1 MERGLFDYSDEF
13 CHPHCQINGEKDIKL
28 GERDET
34 IGMRNASN
42 REKNRL

>member
-1 MERGLFDYSDEF
+1 MKSTRKVY
-13 CHPHCQINGEKDIKL
+13 DIKL
-28 GERDET
+28 GKRDET